1 MKLGAGLLS
10 LRSADGRAKVRR
22 AVSLRLPYLDEFRR
36 RYAGRCGK
44 FRAVL
49 RPTIDRDPKARSGPR
64 RRRRRL
70 QSARWRRA
78 GSYWRGSG
86 AYQRPHRPD
95 NRRPSWPHRKRSG
108 DGSIIEPRGVV
119 DAVRSATEP
128 RNGLIERNV
137 GSASWRQ
144 SLLTPILEIEPL
156 RNGLRANK
164 ARQSE
169 LVDSNIGEAANR
181 RTAAITRPARG

>member
-1 MKLGAGLLS
+1 MTETRKLAAGLV
-10 LRSADGRAKVRR
+10 ADV
-22 AVSLRLPYLDEFRR
+22 VVYSRL
-36 RYAGRCGK
+36 AG
-44 FRAVL
+44 AEED
-49 RPTIDRDPKARSGPR
+49 PT
-64 RRRRRL
+64 
-70 QSARWRRA
+70 
-78 GSYWRGSG
+78 RGSG
-86 AYQRPHRPD
+86 AHQRPHRPD

-119 DAVRSATEP
+119 DAVRSAIEP
-128 RNGLIERNV
+128 QNGLIERNV